1 MLENFS
7 EKKLNLEN
15 WTDFENF
22 KMRVLLGESF
32 EGWLISLDFA
42 IDFAIVDKFVSG
54 LDSSYT
60 FGGSFVQNSSA
71 DHHSAGID
79 RAVVMVE
86 SPNASLTNNGVSQ
99 IIGFDE
105 KRRAVG
111 YIANEGVEAPIW
123 KGIWDWNDNS
133 GMRAVATGH
142 FAGASVEHDGVL
154 CYNEKTFTFDAW
166 TDITDSSYG
175 YVSLGNAGSAVE
187 VKDLA
192 KLDGNDFDD
201 VLVVKKDG
209 SIGVMLDVKNYKAIT
224 TGNAVELAGAG
235 TFKASGLDSLVVK
248 ENGAYWLWSTSDI
261 NSGSWTK
268 TKIMNV
274 SNQKLL
280 DITGTWEVAAIG
292 DFKNDGIDDI
302 IMTDKNGYSF
312 LLNDGKASSVEW
324 SGLISRDFE
333 VSGVGDYNGDGRE
346 DLLLREMTSGWG
358 GLGYWNGGDSGVWI
372 DLNARIETTDSPGHS
387 GIFSVVSK
395 VSR

>member
-7 EKKLNLEN
+7 EKKLNLAN

-123 KGIWDWNDNS
+123 KGIWDWDDN
-133 GMRAVATGH
+133 
-142 FAGASVEHDGVL
+142 
-154 CYNEKTFTFDAW
+154 
-166 TDITDSSYG
+166 
-175 YVSLGNAGSAVE
+175 
-187 VKDLA
+187 
-192 KLDGNDFDD
+192 
-201 VLVVKKDG
+201 
-209 SIGVMLDVKNYKAIT
+209 
-224 TGNAVELAGAG
+224 
-235 TFKASGLDSLVVK
+235 
-248 ENGAYWLWSTSDI
+248 
-261 NSGSWTK
+261 
-268 TKIMNV
+268 
-274 SNQKLL
+274 
-280 DITGTWEVAAIG
+280 
-292 DFKNDGIDDI
+292 
-302 IMTDKNGYSF
+302 
-312 LLNDGKASSVEW
+312 
-324 SGLISRDFE
+324 
-333 VSGVGDYNGDGRE
+333 
-346 DLLLREMTSGWG
+346 
-358 GLGYWNGGDSGVWI
+358 
-372 DLNARIETTDSPGHS
+372 
-387 GIFSVVSK
+387 
-395 VSR
+395 